1 MHQAPAYAQVMKL
14 TGSLFSL
21 TTTGAIENLPDCRGA
36 TAVGPVCAAV
46 ESRWS
51 WQNHAGRADPRW
63 GEFVAGIGQVAVAE

>member
-51 WQNHAGRADPRW
+51 W
-63 GEFVAGIGQVAVAE
+63 